1 MNWHPIVLLAVF
13 AAPLVSGLASAAAG
27 KESMRISGPVTHE
40 NIAIYFFH
48 GPSAPGPVPL
58 TLQEALERGQVT
70 VYETGSVSQLSIE
83 NAGAEEVF
91 VQAGD
96 IVKGGRQDR
105 VLTVSLVL
113 APHSGKM
120 PIGAYCVEQ
129 GRWSQRGKEDP
140 AKFASATSAVPSRH
154 AKLAIMTPAAASP
167 PAESGYRPA
176 GGLNSM
182 LQHSIPG
189 LATGGV
195 NRQSEV
201 WASVA
206 EAQRKLSDNL
216 GANVA
221 APQSASSLQLT
232 LENQRVTE
240 ARAAYVA
247 ALKAAGESADDI
259 VGYAFAINGRL
270 NSAEVYPSNGL
281 FRKMWPKL
289 LEASVTEAIG
299 EKSAAAEPAPS
310 TEAVRTFLSAAESGK
325 ASKSKLDERLVREAR
340 DADKA
345 IYLETARAVGGFIH
359 RSYVAK

>member
-1 MNWHPIVLLAVF
+1 MSWHPIVLLAVF

-27 KESMRISGPVTHE
+27 KEDMRISGPVTHE

-48 GPSAPGPVPL
+48 GRSAPGPVPL
-58 TLQEALERGQVT
+58 TLQEALERGKVT
-70 VYETGSVSQLSIE
+70 VFETGSVNQLSIE
-83 NAGAEEVF
+83 NTGAEEVF

-113 APHSGKM
+113 PPHSGTM
-120 PIGAYCVEQ
+120 PIGAYCVER
-129 GRWSQRGKEDP
+129 GRWSQRGSEN
-140 AKFASATSAVPSRH
+140 AGRFASATSAVPSRH
-154 AKLAIMTPAAASP
+154 AKLAIMTPAAP
-167 PAESGYRPA
+167 QPAPDYRPA

-182 LQHSIPG
+182 LQHPLGTMLGS
-189 LATGGV
+189 GGP

-216 GANVA
+216 GASVA
-221 APQSASSLQLT
+221 APQSASSLQLS
-232 LENQRVTE
+232 LENQNLAD

-259 VGYAFAINGRL
+259 VGYAFAINGRV

-289 LEASVTEAIG
+289 LEASATEAIG
-299 EKSAAAEPAPS
+299 EKDAAAAPAPAVD
-310 TEAVRTFLSAAESGK
+310 AVRTFITTAEGGR
-325 ASKSKLDERLVREAR
+325 ASQSKLDERLVREAR
-340 DADKA
+340 EADKA
-345 IYLETARAVGGFIH
+345 IYLETARAAGGFIH

>member
-1 MNWHPIVLLAVF
+1 MSWHPIVLLAVF
-13 AAPLVSGLASAAAG
+13 AAPLVSGLASAAVG

-83 NAGAEEVF
+83 NTGGEEVF

-113 APHSGKM
+113 PPQSGKM
-120 PIGAYCVEQ
+120 PIGAYCVER

-154 AKLAIMTPAAASP
+154 AKLAIMTPAAP
-167 PAESGYRPA
+167 PPEEGYRPA
-176 GGLNSM
+176 GGLNST
-182 LQHSIPG
+182 LQHPIGSLLG
-189 LATGGV
+189 SGV

-216 GANVA
+216 GASVA
-221 APQSASSLQLT
+221 APQSASSLQLS
-232 LENQRVTE
+232 LENQRLGE
-240 ARAAYVA
+240 ARKAYVA
-247 ALKAAGESADDI
+247 ALRAAGESADDI
-259 VGYAFAINGRL
+259 VGYAFAVNGRL

-299 EKSAAAEPAPS
+299 EKSAAAAAEPAPAP
-310 TEAVRTFLSAAESGK
+310 EAVRTFLSAAEGGR
-325 ASKSKLDERLVREAR
+325 ASKSKLGERLVREAR

-345 IYLETARAVGGFIH
+345 IFLETARAVGGFVH